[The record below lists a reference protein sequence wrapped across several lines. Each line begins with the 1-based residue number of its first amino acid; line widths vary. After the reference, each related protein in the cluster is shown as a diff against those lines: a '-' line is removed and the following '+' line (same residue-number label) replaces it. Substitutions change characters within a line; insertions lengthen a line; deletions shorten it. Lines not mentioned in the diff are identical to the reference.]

1 MNCRMKTILG
11 YEIKKIIMKKST
23 IIAFLLLFCIQ
34 LIISISGSFGNSY
47 VNDVFLETHVDRNR
61 IDRENGLS
69 LSGRVIDDRLI
80 TEVREA
86 YSSIDEDN
94 CEYLTSDAY
103 QHKIRK
109 YSDLRQRLRL
119 WGVDLSKSYDKEN
132 ILYELRQKEID
143 AMWDEYKLSDKEK
156 EYWIEKE
163 QELEKPFTY
172 QYATAYEYL
181 VDMSGMYMISMLMTF
196 FIAITMV
203 NVFAEEHNR
212 KTDQLVLC
220 SRYGRGKLYI
230 AKLLAGSIIAF
241 LANLIFLVMDLVGNF
256 ISYGSEGFKAML
268 QVTNV
273 IWYSYQLSV
282 GEALII
288 MIGLMLVSSIMIA
301 LVVMLLAEIL
311 RNNIGA
317 MAIIIGGLFAARL
330 LMIPPKYGTLSKL
343 WNYIP
348 INILKVDQ
356 GFTDPRL
363 VSFFGIQLTTWKFAP
378 ILYTF
383 IIVGICLIG
392 SKLYKN
398 YQISGR

>member
-1 MNCRMKTILG
+1 
-11 YEIKKIIMKKST
+11 
-23 IIAFLLLFCIQ
+23 
-34 LIISISGSFGNSY
+34 
-47 VNDVFLETHVDRNR
+47 
-61 IDRENGLS
+61 
-69 LSGRVIDDRLI
+69 
-80 TEVREA
+80 
-86 YSSIDEDN
+86 
-94 CEYLTSDAY
+94 
-103 QHKIRK
+103 
-109 YSDLRQRLRL
+109 
-119 WGVDLSKSYDKEN
+119 
-132 ILYELRQKEID
+132 
-143 AMWDEYKLSDKEK
+143 MWDEYKLSDKEK

-363 VSFFGIQLTTWKFAP
+363 VSFFGIQLTTWQFAP
-378 ILYTF
+378 ILYAF